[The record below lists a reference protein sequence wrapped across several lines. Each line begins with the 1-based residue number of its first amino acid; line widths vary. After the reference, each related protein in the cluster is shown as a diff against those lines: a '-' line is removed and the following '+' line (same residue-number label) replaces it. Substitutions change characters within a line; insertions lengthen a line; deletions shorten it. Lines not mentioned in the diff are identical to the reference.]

1 MAATY
6 EPLNAKFFW
15 IDFGDLSDSV
25 FDDVFDDVFD
35 NVALKNSMESI
46 EYVDFKHIWSVA

>member
-25 FDDVFDDVFD
+25 FDDVFDNVFD
-35 NVALKNSMESI
+35 NVA
-46 EYVDFKHIWSVA
+46 